1 MLRFHPRPPA
11 FPHASWRRSV
21 SFGSASQAKAAAPKR
36 RSRGGGLLDH
46 CGGGALQVAASV
58 VHCLPLLPDTN

>member
-1 MLRFHPRPPA
+1 
-11 FPHASWRRSV
+11 V

-58 VHCLPLLPDTN
+58 VHCVPLLPDTN